1 MSQPKP
7 DAAGARYAVL
17 VIDMQNG
24 VLSDC
29 TGVDTVVPKI
39 NAVVDKAREADIP
52 VIWVQDSSYL
62 QPGENEYEITP
73 ALNPQPEDR
82 RIDKKYRDSFEG
94 TELADELERLGV
106 GNLMVCGAQTDFCV
120 LSTCSGAFVRGY
132 GVTLVS
138 DGHLTADQTERGKPA
153 PDTIVN
159 FVNTYW
165 RGMRAPGRCGTAI
178 PANEV
183 TFEAA

>member
-1 MSQPKP
+1 MDVTMSQPKP

-62 QPGENEYEITP
+62 QP
-73 ALNPQPEDR
+73 
-82 RIDKKYRDSFEG
+82 
-94 TELADELERLGV
+94 
-106 GNLMVCGAQTDFCV
+106 
-120 LSTCSGAFVRGY
+120 
-132 GVTLVS
+132 
-138 DGHLTADQTERGKPA
+138 
-153 PDTIVN
+153 
-159 FVNTYW
+159 
-165 RGMRAPGRCGTAI
+165 
-178 PANEV
+178 
-183 TFEAA
+183 